1 MNTSAHHNSMIQ
13 TLHFGLN
20 KIPKNLEH
28 SQLSAGN
35 QPVSVYPPDQDTSC
49 SFEDYFQTELGFFL
63 TSKYLAQQGQKK
75 IMLISHWHLVVAEQW
90 VSTQGGGIAAAPCGG
105 ASQGQAALCWVHMTH
120 RLGKPAL
127 LFHKPQLFQSWS
139 DFLVLN
145 SFLFKY
151 SWVCNFYC

>member
-13 TLHFGLN
+13 MLHFGLN

-90 VSTQGGGIAAAPCGG
+90 VSTRGGE
-105 ASQGQAALCWVHMTH
+105 
-120 RLGKPAL
+120 
-127 LFHKPQLFQSWS
+127 
-139 DFLVLN
+139 
-145 SFLFKY
+145 
-151 SWVCNFYC
+151 